1 MTPWMEWTLFGVTL
15 AVIATIFVTEVLR
28 ARGLT
33 FAKLPA
39 PMILF
44 LRITLGIIFAILGV
58 IGSLLPIMQGWIF
71 FLLAVLVLFP
81 QSNFAVKSLDKIE
94 RRMPRMVARL
104 RRWGVG
110 VPRASADNQNDDE
123 AIRPRVL

>member
-1 MTPWMEWTLFGVTL
+1 MVVLEIAMLAL
-15 AVIATIFVTEVLR
+15 AVVAITAVLVTEALR
-28 ARGLT
+28 SRGRAS
-33 FAKLPA
+33 AKLPA

-71 FLLAVLVLFP
+71 FLLAALVLFP
-81 QSNFAVKSLDKIE
+81 QSKFAVRSLDKIE

-104 RRWGVG
+104 RRWGIG
-110 VPRASADNQNDDE
+110 VHRTHGHEQDLRS
-123 AIRPRVL
+123 RVL

>member
-1 MTPWMEWTLFGVTL
+1 MVALEVVLFGLSVV
-15 AVIATIFVTEVLR
+15 AIVFIFVTEALR
-28 ARGLT
+28 GRGRAS
-33 FAKLPA
+33 AKLPA

-44 LRITLGIIFAILGV
+44 LRITLGIVFAILGV
-58 IGSLLPIMQGWIF
+58 IGSLLPVMQGWIF

-81 QSNFAVKSLDKIE
+81 QSKFAVKSLDKIE

-110 VPRASADNQNDDE
+110 VPRPDSHDQDV
-123 AIRPRVL
+123 RSRVL